1 MQKMTAIGRRCHCQ
15 QRAHMRAGFT
25 LIELLVVVSVIAL
38 LLALLLPAISRA
50 RGAAQQS
57 MCASNQRQLGM
68 VFQLYAEEEE
78 GAITP
83 IAVDLK
89 PFPDELLD
97 ADVRRDQVKAS
108 WRKRLARA
116 GIEVTTEPDAPT
128 LSLRVD
134 VVTERSVPAAMT
146 TLVFISLEQDVQVKR
161 LGRDTVLPT
170 FTHYS
175 VNLESKDRMTEL
187 FGPLIDGVLDKFI
200 MLVERATKQYR

>member
-1 MQKMTAIGRRCHCQ
+1 MTRCTSTIHWT
-15 QRAHMRAGFT
+15 GF
-25 LIELLVVVSVIAL
+25 LAVVGAVAL
-38 LLALLLPAISRA
+38 AVVAAPVLPARPVLPTEVLSLA
-50 RGAAQQS
+50 GLSQV
-57 MCASNQRQLGM
+57 QL
-68 VFQLYAEEEE
+68 
-78 GAITP
+78 
-83 IAVDLK
+83 DLK